1 MEPLDRITG
10 FGLKNQ
16 GEPCRAPGRGGAPRV
31 RNATDVKLRGI
42 IAAALACTLIGAA
55 PLPAVYTAPAGSRV
69 AGAPDRLHPYD
80 LVLPSGRIVS
90 PVGKSVVVGMNALGV
105 TVTPDGR
112 YAIVSNDDER
122 EGTAVSR
129 IVPAARGGFT
139 LAVVN
144 TATMRV
150 ASVYHADGDAF
161 FMGIAALKDP
171 ARPSQTLVLAAGGPS
186 NKLQFLQLDASGTL
200 HATGSLE
207 MPLADDPRFANRGH
221 AYPGWIALAP
231 NHRVAYVVNNLANTV
246 SAVDLRTRTLLH
258 SAPVGFFPW
267 AAAVAG
273 HRLYVT
279 DPGLMI
285 YGNLPQPVRYPQ
297 FANVPFAPQYASAL
311 TSIPLSAGGD
321 VVTQDIG
328 STRMDVAPDGVENV
342 GGAQPTAI
350 ATSKDGRYAY
360 VCMTNVDR
368 IAIVD
373 LLGMPRVIGGLQLRL
388 FDKAPYGTQPD
399 AIVRSPDGKRLYVA
413 LAGMNAIAVLD
424 SSNPRKLH
432 RLGLVPTG
440 WYPAAL
446 AISPTGRYIYVANAK
461 GIAEEPG
468 FTGDGRDLDSNDI
481 WATLQ
486 RIDMH
491 KLPLQRT
498 TMSALRY
505 LRIPRR
511 AAANP
516 LVPPLR
522 SGQRSSVIRHV
533 VFILEENKTY
543 DAMLGDLT
551 DAQGHPYG
559 VGDPSLVSF
568 GQSVTPNLHALAREF
583 GLATNFYADSEESDA
598 GHQFAAAGIATAYT
612 EKTLLVKSGRRPL
625 VNKNE
630 DPEDY
635 SRSGYVFNALARA
648 GMNYRDYGD
657 LVRLSGYDEGRAL
670 DPRADDPEFRGVADD
685 SAPASGLG
693 GLYSLDVP
701 ALGALS
707 GHIDLNYPG
716 WNLRIRDVRRA
727 KEFIRDY
734 SQLER
739 QNAVPDFT
747 YIWLPND
754 HGGAGLDIP
763 PLPEEVADGDRA
775 LGMIVDFLTHQPDWN
790 STAIF
795 ITPDDAQS
803 SRDHV
808 SEHRTY
814 AVVVSPYAKRQYL
827 GSAHLSTVSI
837 LKTEE
842 ELLGLQPLSL
852 GELLATDMSGF
863 FQGSPDLTPFSAIPV
878 PAQTASLE
886 GRRIAGLLSRTDQSA
901 ADADVERSARIID
914 LARRADALAAH
925 RQSLVPAAYAAQ
937 QDALYQAALRVLRQ
951 SQDDN

>member
-1 MEPLDRITG
+1 M
-10 FGLKNQ
+10 
-16 GEPCRAPGRGGAPRV
+16 
-31 RNATDVKLRGI
+31 KLRGI

-55 PLPAVYTAPAGSRV
+55 PLPTLYTAPAGSRV
-69 AGAPDRLHPYD
+69 AGAPNPGNPYD
-80 LVLPSGRIVS
+80 VILPNGRIVA

-105 TVTPDGR
+105 AVTPDGKF
-112 YAIVSNDDER
+112 AIVSNDDER
-122 EGTAVSR
+122 ENKALSA
-129 IVPAARGGFT
+129 IVPKVRGGFSLT
-139 LAVVN
+139 VVD
-144 TATMRV
+144 TSTMRV
-150 ASVYHADGDAF
+150 TGVYHAEDESF

-186 NKLQFLQLDASGTL
+186 NKVHFLRLDAAGVLHEGT
-200 HATGSLE
+200 TLE
-207 MPLADDPRFANRGH
+207 MPLANDKRFANDGH

-231 NHRVAYVVNNLANTV
+231 NHRTAYAVNNLADTV
-246 SAVDLRTRTLLH
+246 SAIDLRTRTLLH
-258 SAPVGFFPW
+258 TVPAGFFPW

-273 HRLYVT
+273 RRLYVT
-279 DPGLMI
+279 DPGLMM
-285 YGNLPQPVRYPQ
+285 YANLPQPVRYPQ
-297 FANVPFAPQYASAL
+297 FANVPFAPENASAL
-311 TSIPLSAGGD
+311 TGIPLAADGD
-321 VVTQDIG
+321 VLAQNAA

-342 GGAQPTAI
+342 GGAHPTAI

-373 LLGMPRVIGGLQLRL
+373 LLGFPRVIGGLQLRL

-413 LAGMNAIAVLD
+413 LAGMNAVAVLD

-432 RLGLVPTG
+432 RLGLIATG

-446 AISPTGRYIYVANAK
+446 AISPNGRYIYVANAK
-461 GIAEEPG
+461 GIGQEPG
-468 FTGDGRDLDSNDI
+468 FSGDGHGLDSNDV
-481 WATLQ
+481 WATLE

-491 KLPLQRT
+491 KLPLQKT

-505 LRIPRR
+505 LRVPQR
-511 AAANP
+511 AVHNP
-516 LVPPLR
+516 IVPPLR
-522 SGQRSSVIRHV
+522 SGVRSSAIRHV

-543 DAMLGDLT
+543 DSMLGDLT
-551 DAQGHPYG
+551 DSQGRPYG
-559 VGDPSLVSF
+559 KGDPSLTSF
-568 GQSVTPNLHALAREF
+568 GQPVTPNLHALAREF
-583 GLATNFYADSEESDA
+583 GLATNFYADAEESDA
-598 GHQFAAAGIATAYT
+598 GHQFAAGGIATAYT
-612 EKTLLVKSGRRPL
+612 EKTLLVKRGRTPL

-635 SRSGYVFNALARA
+635 PRAGYVFNALARA
-648 GMNYRDYGD
+648 GLSYRDYGD
-657 LVRLSGYDEGRAL
+657 LVRLSGYDEGRNL
-670 DPRADDPEFRGVADD
+670 DPRADDPEYRGPGDD
-685 SAPASGLG
+685 SAPTSGLG

-701 ALGALS
+701 ALAALS

-734 SQLER
+734 TQLER
-739 QNAVPDFT
+739 ENAVPEFT
-747 YIWLPND
+747 YIWLPDD
-754 HGGAGLDIP
+754 HGGAGPDIP
-763 PLPEEVADGDRA
+763 VLPEEVADGDRA
-775 LGMIVDFLTHQPDWN
+775 LGMVVDFLTHQPDWN

-814 AVVVSPYAKRQYL
+814 AVVVSPYAKRRYL
-827 GSAHLSTVSI
+827 GEAHLSTVSI

-863 FQGSPDLTPFSAIPV
+863 FQQTPDLQPFSALPV
-878 PAQTASLE
+878 ATQTASAE
-886 GRRIAGLLSRTDQSA
+886 GRRIAALLARTDQSA
-901 ADADVERSARIID
+901 PDADVERSARIID
-914 LARRADALAAH
+914 LARRADALAA
-925 RQSLVPAAYAAQ
+925 RRGPLGPQAYAAQ
-937 QDALYQAALRVLRQ
+937 QQALYQAALHAL
-951 SQDDN
+951 DN